1 MEIALAT
8 LVSFALCSISAESN
22 SNYQLLPFT
31 PTGLSLQAD
40 SDSNNSGSTAISLEY
55 ATISLEYAT
64 VPDRSDSYK
73 ISVHI
78 PPTKDEMFGWYLG
91 VGDQTTSSDLFSR
104 ISVHVGLEYTLFD
117 STADGEES
125 RYLAFNPQYYWFGG
139 LVLSEDWRANS
150 TCTGFG
156 CPPPTTPPLND
167 EIGIEIGIR
176 ANLYEG
182 AGVIYS
188 FDNINQIGFLGI
200 TFQF

>member
-31 PTGLSLQAD
+31 STGLSLQAD
-40 SDSNNSGSTAISLEY
+40 SNSNNSGSIAI
-55 ATISLEYAT
+55 AVEYAT
-64 VPDRSDSYK
+64 VPDRLESYK
-73 ISVHI
+73 ISLHV

-91 VGDQTTSSDLFSR
+91 VGEQSTSSDLYSR

-125 RYLAFNPQYYWFGG
+125 RYLAFNTQCYWFGG
-139 LVLSEDWRANS
+139 LVISEDWKAA
-150 TCTGFG
+150 CTGFG
-156 CPPPTTPPLND
+156 CPPPTTLPLND
-167 EIGIEIGIR
+167 EIGVEIGIR